1 MTRGDKKDKRGA
13 MRRCKKVARGDKRGQ
28 EGTRG
33 EQSRCRKATRREE
46 GEKVKMGQGEN
57 SSDNEFYQIYP
68 SMQVGAP
75 GWLQPV

>member
-1 MTRGDKKDKRGA
+1 MQEGDKRGQERQEGSHEK
-13 MRRCKKVARGDKRGQ
+13 MQEGSKRGQ

-46 GEKVKMGQGEN
+46 GEKVKMGQGET